1 VIYPPAYFY
10 YQVTPAVVPCSE
22 SPAKP
27 GMVTL
32 MFTVSNRVGRG
43 VPVEEIA
50 FQLPIG
56 PDGGQLT
63 EDPAVSVSAAAGT
76 DWDIISEGNG
86 VLRARPRAADGIL
99 RTGGS
104 IAFFVSSVAVNQ
116 RPGTAFVTIWEL
128 TDELRQ
134 TDLAIAKMPPG
145 LAITSFRASPIQVA
159 AGQKCE
165 LSWST
170 TGASRVTLTSSG
182 TTRDVTGIP
191 GLPVHPR
198 LSTIYTLTASGQDKV
213 THEQLTVYVPEV
225 RVLSFD
231 ARPPVIKRGECST
244 LSWVV
249 DNADTVR
256 ISASGDEPDPGEV
269 DPQEGH
275 VEVCPRQLSTTYTLR
290 ARGFG
295 RSIPVPETV
304 DIEPTVESFTVSP
317 DRIITGEKRT
327 VTLEW
332 KAHDTSRVAIC
343 PGVGEAAPEGKK
355 CVESSGATTQYRLTA
370 KNLPTP
376 AIAKLLAVPAIKKLE
391 IAYVLP
397 DPVNLRWEAAC
408 EKLTIKNGT
417 GAPEPVPPDDGRS
430 IKPPFG
436 AIDLTAETGS
446 VACTA
451 SFRRIVADR
460 QFAVMLSCPDGL
472 NTPGAEALLGWRYA
486 PGVTGWIWDGAQRIR
501 LNMVITPF
509 TYILPP
515 ADRPGWGFIIHYP
528 SPHPHPP
535 PAFADVEVMFE
546 FPRVSE

>member
-86 VLRARPRAADGIL
+86 LLRARPRAADGTL
-99 RTGGS
+99 RAGES
-104 IAFFVSSVAVNQ
+104 IAFFVSSVTVNQ

-134 TDLAIAKMPPG
+134 TDLAITKMPPG
-145 LAITSFRASPIQVA
+145 LAITSFRASPIQVE
-159 AGQKCE
+159 AGQRCD
-165 LSWST
+165 LSWTT
-170 TGASRVTLTSSG
+170 TGADKVALTSSG
-182 TTRDVTGIP
+182 TTRDVTGEL

-198 LSTIYTLTASGQDKV
+198 LSTIYTLTASGDGKV

-225 RVLSFD
+225 KVLSYE
-231 ARPPVIKRGECST
+231 ARPRLIKRGECST
-244 LSWVV
+244 LSWVA
-249 DNADTVR
+249 DNADTVT

-275 VEVCPRQLSTTYTLR
+275 VDVCPRQLSTTYTLR

-295 RSIPVPETV
+295 SSIPVSETV

-327 VTLEW
+327 VTLAW
-332 KAHDTSRVAIC
+332 KTRDASRVAIS
-343 PGVGEAAPEGKK
+343 PGVGEVEPEGEKSA
-355 CVESSGATTQYRLTA
+355 ESSGATTKYLLTT
-370 KNLPTP
+370 KNLQTP
-376 AIAKLLAVPAIKKLE
+376 AIAELLAVPAIRKLE
-391 IAYVLP
+391 ITYLSP
-397 DPVNLRWEAAC
+397 DSVNLRWAAAC

-417 GAPEPVPPDDGRS
+417 RAPESVPPDDGRS

-451 SFRRIVADR
+451 SFRKIVADR
-460 QFAVMLSCPDGL
+460 QFGAMLSCPDGL
-472 NTPGAEALLGWRYA
+472 NTPGAEALLGWHYA
-486 PGVTGWIWDGAQRIR
+486 PGVTGWIWDGAQRIH
-501 LNMVITPF
+501 LNMARTPF

-515 ADRPGWGFIIHYP
+515 ADRPGWGFYIQYP
-528 SPHPHPP
+528 SHHHPP
-535 PAFADVEVMFE
+535 SFAVVEVMFE
-546 FPRVSE
+546 FPRVS